1 LLDGEI
7 YWWYVLVEVSIFL
20 KSFDTSVVDSITKTA
35 EMVLNT
41 ISTLFFSYEQKK
53 NTQLT

>member
-1 LLDGEI
+1 MFKSAHIRCVRVLLDGEI

-35 EMVLNT
+35 EM
-41 ISTLFFSYEQKK
+41 I
-53 NTQLT
+53 